1 MIPVTQTPLL
11 YDSHM
16 HTPLCKHS
24 RGEPEE
30 FAATAAR
37 RGLKGII
44 FTCHNPGPT
53 PDFSARFRMAM
64 SQLDNYVALVDR
76 ARQAWAG
83 RVDVRLGLECDYMPG
98 LEPFLADLLNRA
110 DFHHV
115 LGSLHPML
123 DYYLDA
129 HYHGDPFAF
138 QQLYFEHLAQS
149 AETGLFDT
157 LSHPDLVKNVF
168 PKDWRLEPLLDDIRR
183 SLDRIAKTG
192 VAMELNTSGLQ
203 KAIREMNP
211 NPTMLAEMQQRGI
224 PVVIG
229 SDSHE
234 PGRVGANFEDAF
246 DLLETAGYTHVSF
259 FLDRKRQEISLE
271 NGRSSLLPH

>member
-1 MIPVTQTPLL
+1 MTKSTPSPIL

-30 FAATAAR
+30 FAAVAEKR
-37 RGLKGII
+37 NLRGIVV
-44 FTCHNPGPT
+44 TCHNPGPT
-53 PDFSARFRMAM
+53 PDFSASVRMSMA
-64 SQLDNYVALVDR
+64 QFDEYVALVER

-98 LEPFLADLLNRA
+98 LEPFLEKLLARA
-110 DFHHV
+110 EFNHV
-115 LGSLHPML
+115 LGSLHPQL
-123 DYYLDA
+123 DYYKNA
-129 HYHGDPFAF
+129 FMNGDDFAF

-157 LSHPDLVKNVF
+157 LSHPDLVKNMF
-168 PKDWRLEPLLDDIRR
+168 PRSWRVEPLLDDIRR

-192 VAMELNTSGLQ
+192 VAMELNTSGLH
-203 KAIREMNP
+203 KSIREMNP
-211 NPTMLAEMQQRGI
+211 NATMLAEMQQRGI

-234 PGRVGANFEDAF
+234 PGRVGANFEDAL
-246 DLLETAGYTHVSF
+246 DLLSAAGYTHVSF
-259 FLDRKRQEISLE
+259 FINRERQDIEIE
-271 NGRSSLLPH
+271 NGRSSIVTF

>member
-1 MIPVTQTPLL
+1 MTQSTPSPIL

-30 FAATAAR
+30 YASVAKKR
-37 RGLKGII
+37 NLKGII
-44 FTCHNPGPT
+44 ITCHNPGPT
-53 PDFSARFRMAM
+53 PGFSSRFRMRM
-64 SQLDNYVALVDR
+64 DQFDDYVALVDR
-76 ARQAWAG
+76 AQQAWAG

-98 LEPFLADLLNRA
+98 LEPFLEELLTCAN
-110 DFHHV
+110 FNHV

-123 DYYLDA
+123 DYYKEA
-129 HYHGDPFAF
+129 YMNGDDFAF
-138 QQLYFEHLAQS
+138 QQLYFEHLALS

-157 LSHPDLVKNVF
+157 LSHPDLVKNMF
-168 PKDWRLEPLLDDIRR
+168 PHSWKVAPLLDDIRR

-192 VAMELNTSGLQ
+192 IAMELNTSGLN
-203 KAIREMNP
+203 KRVREMNP
-211 NPTMLAEMQQRGI
+211 NPTMLTEMKKRDI

-234 PGRVGANFEDAF
+234 PGRVGANFEDAM
-246 DLLETAGYTHVSF
+246 DLLEDAGYTHVSF
-259 FLDRKRQEISLE
+259 FLNRDRQEVEIK
-271 NGRSSLLPH
+271 NGRSSLFR

>member
-1 MIPVTQTPLL
+1 MPQSIPTPLL

-30 FAATAAR
+30 FAAVAEKR
-37 RGLKGII
+37 NLKGII
-44 FTCHNPGPT
+44 ITCHNPGPT
-53 PDFSARFRMAM
+53 PEFSSRFRMTMA
-64 SQLDNYVALVDR
+64 QFDKDYVEMVSR
-76 ARQAWAG
+76 AQEAWAG
-83 RVDVRLGLECDYMPG
+83 RIDVRLGLECDYMPG
-98 LEPFLADLLNRA
+98 LEPFLENLISHT
-110 DFHHV
+110 DFNHV

-123 DYYLDA
+123 DYYKSAYMNGND
-129 HYHGDPFAF
+129 FAF

-157 LSHPDLVKNVF
+157 LSHPDLVKNMF
-168 PKDWRLEPLLDDIRR
+168 PQTWRVEPLLDDIRR

-192 VAMELNTSGLQ
+192 VAMELNTSGLY
-203 KAIREMNP
+203 KRIPEMNP

-224 PVVIG
+224 PVVLG

-234 PGRVGANFEDAF
+234 PGRVGANFEDAM

-259 FLDRKRQEISLE
+259 FLNRERQEVEIE
-271 NGRSSLLPH
+271 NGRSTLI

>member
-1 MIPVTQTPLL
+1 MTQTTQSPLL

-30 FAATAAR
+30 FAAVAEKR
-37 RGLKGII
+37 NLKGII
-44 FTCHNPGPT
+44 VTCHNPGPT
-53 PDFSARFRMAM
+53 PEFSAGVRMRID
-64 SQLDNYVALVDR
+64 QFDDYVNMVER
-76 ARQAWAG
+76 ARLAWAG

-98 LEPFLADLLNRA
+98 LEPFLEGLLTRA
-110 DFHHV
+110 DYHHV

-123 DYYLDA
+123 DYYKEAYLN
-129 HYHGDPFAF
+129 GDDFTF

-157 LSHPDLVKNVF
+157 LSHPDLVKNMF
-168 PKDWRLEPLLDDIRR
+168 PYTWRVEPLLDDIRR

-192 VAMELNTSGLQ
+192 VAMELNTSGLN
-203 KAIREMNP
+203 KSIREMNP
-211 NPTMLAEMQQRGI
+211 NPIMLAEMQQRGI

-234 PGRVGANFEDAF
+234 PGRVGIDFVKAL
-246 DLLETAGYTHVSF
+246 DLLEAAGYTHVSF
-259 FLDRKRQEISLE
+259 FLNRERQDIQIKH
-271 NGRSSLLPH
+271 GRSSLIE

>member
-1 MIPVTQTPLL
+1 MTHSTPHPIL

-30 FAATAAR
+30 YAAIAEKR
-37 RGLKGII
+37 NLKGII
-44 FTCHNPGPT
+44 ITCHNPGPT
-53 PDFSARFRMAM
+53 PDFSARFRMTMA
-64 SQLDNYVALVDR
+64 QLDDYVAMVER
-76 ARQAWAG
+76 ARQSWAG
-83 RVDVRLGLECDYMPG
+83 SVDVRLGLECDYMPG
-98 LEPFLADLLNRA
+98 LEPFLERLLTRA

-123 DYYLDA
+123 DYYKTAYQNGDA
-129 HYHGDPFAF
+129 FAF

-157 LSHPDLVKNVF
+157 LSHPDLVKNMF
-168 PKDWRLEPLLDDIRR
+168 PHTWQVGPLMDDIRR

-192 VAMELNTSGLQ
+192 VAMELNTSGLH
-203 KAIREMNP
+203 KSIREMNP

-234 PGRVGANFEDAF
+234 PGRVGANFEDALN
-246 DLLETAGYTHVSF
+246 LLEDVGYTHISF
-259 FLDRKRQEISLE
+259 FLNRERQEIEIE
-271 NGRSSLLPH
+271 NGRSSLA

>member
-1 MIPVTQTPLL
+1 MTQSTPSPIL

-30 FAATAAR
+30 FAAVAEKR
-37 RGLKGII
+37 NLKGII
-44 FTCHNPGPT
+44 ITCHNPGPT
-53 PDFSARFRMAM
+53 PDFSSRFRMRM
-64 SQLDNYVALVDR
+64 DQFDDYVALVDR
-76 ARQAWAG
+76 AKQAWAG
-83 RVDVRLGLECDYMPG
+83 RVDVLLGLECDYMPG
-98 LEPFLADLLNRA
+98 LEPFLEELLTRA
-110 DFHHV
+110 NFNHV

-123 DYYLDA
+123 DYYKEA
-129 HYHGDPFAF
+129 YMNGDDFAF

-157 LSHPDLVKNVF
+157 LSHPDLVKNMF
-168 PKDWRLEPLLDDIRR
+168 PHSWKVEPLLDDIRR

-192 VAMELNTSGLQ
+192 VAMEINTSGLN
-203 KAIREMNP
+203 KRVREMNP
-211 NPTMLAEMQQRGI
+211 NPTMLTEMKKRGI

-234 PGRVGANFEDAF
+234 PGRVGANFEDAMN
-246 DLLETAGYTHVSF
+246 LLEDAGYTHVSF
-259 FLDRKRQEISLE
+259 FLDRERQEVEIK
-271 NGRSSLLPH
+271 NGRSSLIR